1 MFLSKADPEIEST
14 NRSIDISKLPL
25 FTRPELAAY
34 NGIHKK
40 QIYIAVKGFVYD
52 VTNNDK
58 NYGPGKSYHKLVG
71 KDCSRLLGLGKLNLP
86 EDSVPNT
93 WKYDDLTEKQ
103 QQSLENWA
111 EFYKKRYKIVGIVV
125 GHDS

>member
-1 MFLSKADPEIEST
+1 MFLSKADPEIENS
-14 NRSIDISKLPL
+14 NRSVDIGKLPI

-34 NGIHKK
+34 NGIHKS

-52 VTNNDK
+52 VTGNDK

-111 EFYKKRYKIVGIVV
+111 EFYKNGIE
-125 GHDS
+125 